1 MRLAQPQTP
10 TRTNDLLNAVRFAA
24 LPAVA
29 AAGDGSAPAP
39 ALPQTPGPA
48 GPPMPFLV
56 ALVGD
61 EYYTAKEQLILDEQ
75 ARYPSAV

>member
-39 ALPQTPGPA
+39 ALLQTPGAA
-48 GPPMPFLV
+48 GAPMPFL